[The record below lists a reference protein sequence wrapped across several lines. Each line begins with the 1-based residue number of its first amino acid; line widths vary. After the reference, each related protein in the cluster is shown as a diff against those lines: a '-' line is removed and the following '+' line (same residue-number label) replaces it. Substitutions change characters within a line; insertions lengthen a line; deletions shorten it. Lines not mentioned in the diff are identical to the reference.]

1 MRNNMAFAF
10 FKKKDKKQ
18 KEQPKKQKVSAK
30 DGSVTGGEKPKVEA
44 EKKDV
49 VPEVVEQTKEQK
61 TVVMEGNLQIVRPHI
76 TEKATDLAAKNQ
88 YVFVVQTTANKKDI
102 ATSVEKMYGVNVK
115 GVRIVNVHA
124 KKIRLGKTKGVKKG
138 YKKAMV
144 QIREDQKIEILP
156 T

>member
-1 MRNNMAFAF
+1 
-10 FKKKDKKQ
+10 
-18 KEQPKKQKVSAK
+18 
-30 DGSVTGGEKPKVEA
+30 
-44 EKKDV
+44 
-49 VPEVVEQTKEQK
+49 
-61 TVVMEGNLQIVRPHI
+61 MEGNLQIVRPHI